1 MDIKSLVNLENVIE
15 WRNHIHANPEV
26 SFKEFKTSQYIF
38 DVLTRFDGLE
48 VTRPTP
54 TSVLAILDSSKPGK
68 TVALRADIDAL
79 PMPEEAEV
87 AYKSTVENVAHTCGH
102 DTHTAMLLGAVE
114 YLVSIKDELTG
125 KIKFIFQHAEE
136 LPPGGAVDI
145 VNAGVL
151 DDVDSVFGIHIGGG
165 MPLGMVSSR
174 LGALT
179 AASDTFEIHLRG
191 KGSHGST
198 PENAIDL
205 VVVCAQMVQSL
216 QTIVS
221 RTVSSLDQA
230 VVTVGEVHIGSA
242 PNIIAQTGFM
252 SGTVR
257 TVSPQVRD
265 LIQERITSIVNHIS
279 DMYGATLELKYMH
292 GYSSVITD
300 KDAYDIATNAAK
312 KIVGDQNFHVMATP
326 LMGGEDFSAYTQKVP
341 GCFML
346 VGGGTDEDCNYF
358 NHHPK
363 FKVMDEALRI
373 GTAINIQTAL
383 DALK

>member
-1 MDIKSLVNLENVIE
+1 MDIKSLVNLDNVIT

-26 SFKEFKTSQYIF
+26 AFKEFKTSQYIF
-38 DVLTRFDGLE
+38 DVLTSFGSLE
-48 VTRPTP
+48 ITRPTA
-54 TSVLAILDSSKPGK
+54 TSVVALLDTKKQGK
-68 TVALRADIDAL
+68 TIALRADIDAL
-79 PMPEEAEV
+79 PMEEQADV
-87 AYKSTVENVAHTCGH
+87 SYKSLNDNVAHTCGH

-114 YLVSIKDELTG
+114 YLVSIKEELSG

-136 LPPGGAVDI
+136 LPPGGAIDL

-151 DDVDSVFGIHIGGG
+151 DGVDMIFGIHIGGAT
-165 MPLGMVSSR
+165 PLGLVSSR

-179 AASDTFEIHLRG
+179 ASTDTFEIHLTG

-205 VVVCAQMVQSL
+205 VVVASEIVQSL

-230 VVTVGEVHIGSA
+230 VVTVGEVRIGSA
-242 PNIIAQTGFM
+242 PNIIAQNGFM

-257 TVSPQVRD
+257 TVNQEVRE
-265 LIQERITSIVNHIS
+265 LVEQRIRQIVSHVCQ
-279 DMYGATLELKYMH
+279 MHGATVELNYEH
-292 GYSSVITD
+292 GYSSVITSPIP
-300 KDAYDIATNAAK
+300 YEIATGAAK
-312 KIVGDQNFHVMATP
+312 KIVGDSNYHVMPTP
-326 LMGGEDFSAYTQKVP
+326 LMGGEDFSVYTQHVP
-341 GCFML
+341 GSFML
-346 VGGGTDEDCNYF
+346 VGGGAQDDCNYF

-363 FKVMDEALRI
+363 FQIMDEALRI
-373 GTAINIQTAL
+373 GTAINIQTVL